1 MPKMSRGTAT
11 KFMMTFVQEYL
22 DGKRSRLDFD
32 LDFNHYLIKHYAKME
47 RENPDLAECFNYYLA
62 EEGFDQAL
70 GLSDDR
76 HRRLIQKQFNKFKAA
91 LRDGF
96 F

>member
-1 MPKMSRGTAT
+1 MSRGTAT

-62 EEGFDQAL
+62 EEGFDQAV

-76 HRRLIQKQFNKFKAA
+76 HRRLIQKQFNEFKAA

>member
-1 MPKMSRGTAT
+1 MPKNTAT
-11 KFMMTFVQEYL
+11 EFMLTFVQSYL
-22 DGKRSRLDFD
+22 DGERSRLDFD

-47 RENPDLAECFNYYLA
+47 KANRDLAECFYFYLA
-62 EEGFDQAL
+62 EEGFDQAED
-70 GLSDDR
+70 LSNDQ
-76 HRRLIQKQFNKFKAA
+76 HKKLIQKQFNEFKAA